1 MIREVLILY
10 SFVLTAITAL
20 FHLKGITFIRE
31 SLSALVAV
39 LLVYPAYWHVQK
51 RRLPIVFFEK
61 DAAHALRSLK
71 LFALAALVI
80 FPLFFLAAHF
90 YQTLLFDLDF
100 TTRRLKWSWTE
111 AAIQVFLIALP
122 EEFFFRG
129 YLQSALATRF
139 SGRFRPLGLKALE
152 VSWAV
157 PLTCLIFAA
166 SHSVIALRWWHF
178 AIFFPSLVFGW
189 LRDRTGGLVAPVL
202 FHAASNLVMRHIGQL
217 YR

>member
-1 MIREVLILY
+1 MLREVFILY
-10 SFVLTAITAL
+10 AAVLVSITAL
-20 FHLKGITFIRE
+20 FHLKGMPFIRE
-31 SLSALVAV
+31 SMTALVAI
-39 LLVYPAYWHVQK
+39 LLIYPAYWHVQK
-51 RRLPIVFFEK
+51 KRLPIAFFEK
-61 DAAHALRSLK
+61 DAAHALRSLR
-71 LFALAALVI
+71 LFAVTAVVV

-90 YQTLLFDLDF
+90 YQTMIFDLDF
-100 TTRRLKWSWTE
+100 STHRLKWSWSE
-111 AAIQVFLIALP
+111 LAIQVLLISLP

-139 SGRFRPLGLKALE
+139 PKRFRLLGLKVLE

-157 PLTCLIFAA
+157 PLACLIFAA
-166 SHSVIALRWWHF
+166 SHSIITFRWWHF

-202 FHAASNLVMRHIGQL
+202 FHAASNLAMRHIGQL

>member
-1 MIREVLILY
+1 MLKEVFILY
-10 SFVLTAITAL
+10 GCVLAVITTL
-20 FHLKGITFIRE
+20 FHLKGIPFIRE
-31 SLSALVAV
+31 SLPALVAA
-39 LLVYPAYWHVQK
+39 LLVYPAYWHTQK

-61 DAAHALRSLK
+61 DAAHALKSLRT
-71 LFALAALVI
+71 FALAAAVI
-80 FPLFFLAAHF
+80 FPLFFVAAHF
-90 YQTLLFDLDF
+90 YQTLLFDLHF
-100 TTRRLKWSWTE
+100 TTRTLKWSWSE
-111 AAIQVFLIALP
+111 FAIQILLIALP

-139 SGRFRPLGLKALE
+139 PKRFRPLGLKVLE

-166 SHSVIALRWWHF
+166 SHSIITFRWWHF

-189 LRDRTGGLVAPVL
+189 LRDRTGGLLAPVL

>member
-1 MIREVLILY
+1 MIQEVFILY
-10 SFVLTAITAL
+10 GCVLAAITTL
-20 FHLKGITFIRE
+20 FHLKGVPFVRE

-39 LLVYPAYWHVQK
+39 LLVYPAFWHTQK
-51 RRLPIVFFEK
+51 RRLPIVFFER
-61 DAAHALRSLK
+61 DAAHALRSVR
-71 LFALAALVI
+71 LFTVTAAVI

-90 YQTLLFDLDF
+90 YQTLIFGLEFS
-100 TTRRLKWSWTE
+100 TRGLNWSWSE
-111 AAIQVFLIALP
+111 AAIQVLLVALP

-139 SGRFRPLGLKALE
+139 PKRFRPLGLKVLE

-166 SHSVIALRWWHF
+166 SHSIITFRWWHF

-189 LRDRTGGLVAPVL
+189 LRDRTGGLIAPVL
-202 FHAASNLVMRHIGQL
+202 FHTASNLAMRHIGQL